1 MNRWLIYEREV
12 QQYRENGLRGKLLE
26 GTGIDEET
34 RKIIQVLQ
42 DAIRLPEE
50 ILKEAE
56 EAEE

>member
-1 MNRWLIYEREV
+1 M
-12 QQYRENGLRGKLLE
+12 E